1 MRWTPG
7 AKALG
12 GTGERSHSLGMW
24 PKPALLGGEGA
35 SGPGPVPHPGR
46 VTAGRQLPAAFSAA
60 AAETNDGTD
69 KE

>member
-1 MRWTPG
+1 
-7 AKALG
+7 
-12 GTGERSHSLGMW
+12 MW

-46 VTAGRQLPAAFSAA
+46 VAAGRQLPAAFSAA

-69 KE
+69 EE